1 MQKIV
6 HGNWLKMNDLLPSF
20 LSFLCDFYFFHM
32 FNVKRLHRLTDY
44 KESSPEGLS
53 ILNFIIL
60 KITISVEGQ

>member
-20 LSFLCDFYFFHM
+20 LSFLCDFFFHM
-32 FNVKRLHRLTDY
+32 FNVKRLHRLPDY

-53 ILNFIIL
+53 ILNFINV
-60 KITISVEGQ
+60 KIAISVEGQ